1 MDKIEQYLDENNAI
15 LTMNLMIYRT
25 KAVSMPQN
33 IQNAINFLQGRFDF
47 IYQPNLY
54 QPCPFSP
61 MIAFEEKRSIQPSD
75 LSEEDIAT
83 ALSLLG
89 LTESHALRAKIL
101 DVVGF

>member
-54 QPCPFSP
+54 QPCPLFVS
-61 MIAFEEKRSIQPSD
+61 
-75 LSEEDIAT
+75 
-83 ALSLLG
+83 ALSLFADD
-89 LTESHALRAKIL
+89 SI
-101 DVVGF
+101 